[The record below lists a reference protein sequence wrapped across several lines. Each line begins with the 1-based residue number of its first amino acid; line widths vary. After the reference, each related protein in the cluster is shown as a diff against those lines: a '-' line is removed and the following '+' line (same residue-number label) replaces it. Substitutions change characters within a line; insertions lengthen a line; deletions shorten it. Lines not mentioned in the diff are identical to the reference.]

1 MLLPAHCGSCP
12 ASLLNG
18 SSARHFTT
26 TRFRRSYSEWSSA
39 SVPSRLMPYAIPF
52 LLFGP
57 SIAAIVMTR
66 LVDGKPGYATVFSRF
81 LTSRVHW
88 HWYTVALLTPPLVF
102 TLVLLT
108 LSLSSPAFLPA
119 IVTTSDRTTLL
130 LTATSAALLVGFL
143 EDLGWT
149 GFAIPRL
156 RLRYSILTTGLIVG
170 VVWVPGTS

>member
-1 MLLPAHCGSCP
+1 
-12 ASLLNG
+12 
-18 SSARHFTT
+18 
-26 TRFRRSYSEWSSA
+26 
-39 SVPSRLMPYAIPF
+39 
-52 LLFGP
+52 
-57 SIAAIVMTR
+57 
-66 LVDGKPGYATVFSRF
+66 
-81 LTSRVHW
+81 VHW

-108 LSLSSPAFLPA
+108 LSPSSPAFLPA